1 MVLSSLILVFHAS
14 KKALLCVLGFL
25 PVHSVSALSEL
36 FNPQLLKAAC
46 DNMIKR

>member
-14 KKALLCVLGFL
+14 KALLCVLGFL

>member
-1 MVLSSLILVFHAS
+1 MVLSSLILVFHA
-14 KKALLCVLGFL
+14 KALLCVLGFL